1 MLWILVHWPIP
12 FKFKLNL
19 INHVVFYF
27 VTFYYLSVIKSSIS
41 LELKLTVGCTLWLV
55 GLTLDSFI
63 FGMVSAS
70 IPDVLNALSSA
81 LSESSVVLLSFL
93 RSSRSGGG
101 WIWSAATTTSLQN
114 RKPSSSSSS
123 RPYLKGYYIFCLNYY
138 SLMSLKLDQLKNWK
152 TKSIIVLPKNQYN
165 LKEDL

>member
-1 MLWILVHWPIP
+1 MQWILVHWPIP
-12 FKFKLNL
+12 FKFELKL
-19 INHVVFYF
+19 INHDVFHF
-27 VTFYYLSVIKSSIS
+27 VTCYVTEPSVD
-41 LELKLTVGCTLWLV
+41 LNWKLTVGCTLWLV

-63 FGMVSAS
+63 FGVVSVS

-138 SLMSLKLDQLKNWK
+138 SLMSLKLDQLKIEK
-152 TKSIIVLPKNQYN
+152 PKVW
-165 LKEDL
+165 